1 MCPYSSRFC
10 PWFECESTCNTAY
23 PRAPR
28 DMTPAATKPMSSL
41 SRNPSDNLS
50 QSLRP
55 ESQQRIQLDHN
66 LAMASRSNQ
75 SLTSTH
81 TSAHALCPKMQDAFS
96 AVLPTQRTQTQT
108 ASNRQA
114 LAPLTHK
121 TYRAFV
127 TRDLAFRSRFL
138 PALFF
143 SPATIETL
151 IQGFFFCLAAAP
163 GDAYR

>member
-1 MCPYSSRFC
+1 MCPYSSRLC

-23 PRAPR
+23 PKAPR

-55 ESQQRIQLDHN
+55 ESRQRIQLDHN

-75 SLTSTH
+75 SLTSTL
-81 TSAHALCPKMQDAFS
+81 TSAHAPCPKMQDAFS

-114 LAPLTHK
+114 LEPLTHK
-121 TYRAFV
+121 PTGPLSPV
-127 TRDLAFRSRFL
+127 ILRF
-138 PALFF
+138 AAVSCRHIFF
-143 SPATIETL
+143 SP
-151 IQGFFFCLAAAP
+151 QQSRP
-163 GDAYR
+163 

>member
-1 MCPYSSRFC
+1 MCSYSSRFC
-10 PWFECESTCNTAY
+10 PWFECEGASNKAY
-23 PRAPR
+23 PKAPR

-50 QSLRP
+50 RSLRP
-55 ESQQRIQLDHN
+55 ESRQRIQLDHD

-75 SLTSTH
+75 SLNLNARLRARPVS
-81 TSAHALCPKMQDAFS
+81 KMQDAFS

-138 PALFF
+138 PPLFF
-143 SPATIETL
+143 
-151 IQGFFFCLAAAP
+151 FFFFYP
-163 GDAYR
+163 QQSRP